1 MSKASGY
8 QIWVT
13 LVVFVFYRYP
23 DSSKSFEAEG
33 DVMVVRRF
41 YKPILTAEQMR
52 MAEQKTIQDTGLTS
66 LDMMER
72 AGQAVARECHKH
84 KYNSGRIVIVVG
96 AGNNGGDG
104 FVAARLLRQEQVPVT
119 VIPLIPLDN
128 MKGDLKYQAKLA
140 IQSGVKVRPMVSSD
154 DTEKFT
160 SWLKRAVLVVDAIFG
175 TGVNKPVTGW
185 VAQAMKLINQAHCP
199 TLSVDIASGIHADTG
214 EIMGAAIHADVTL
227 PIAAYKWGH
236 WLKDGKQQGSKMLT
250 PAPIGIRKTTMMNIM
265 QTHPFMTKQSLLND
279 KGIIAEAFPSRP
291 VDAYKQA
298 CGHLWIFGGSKG
310 YTGAPTLVAKG
321 AQAVRTGVISLGVPD
336 DVYPIVAAASL
347 ETMVHPQSI
356 APWKKHHAIVAGPG
370 WDDGQT
376 ALLNTILGS
385 DKPVVLDA
393 NALNLV
399 SRDEELQETLRQR
412 QGLTLLTPHPGEAA
426 RLLGISI
433 AEVQADRIK
442 AALDLVDKLNVWVV
456 LKGAR
461 SVIVSP
467 DKHLWLNPYGSAN
480 LATAGTGDVLAG
492 VIGGL
497 LAQSI
502 DPEIAIPAGVAL
514 HSISGEQSGWHKAG
528 QLESIIANM
537 VHHIQLHA

>member
-1 MSKASGY
+1 MA
-8 QIWVT
+8 
-13 LVVFVFYRYP
+13 
-23 DSSKSFEAEG
+23 A
-33 DVMVVRRF
+33 RRF

-52 MAEQKTIQDTGLTS
+52 MAEQKTMQDTGITS
-66 LDMMER
+66 LELMER
-72 AGQAVARECHKH
+72 AGQAIARESHKH
-84 KYNSGRIVIVVG
+84 KLDSGRMVIVVG

-104 FVAARLLRQEQVPVT
+104 FVAARLLRKDQVPIT
-119 VIPLIPLDN
+119 VIPLIPLED
-128 MKGDLKYQAKLA
+128 MKGDLKYQADLA
-140 IQSGVKVRPMVSSD
+140 MQSGVKVRPMVSSD
-154 DTEKFT
+154 DAEKFA

-175 TGVNKPVTGW
+175 IGVNKPITGW
-185 VAQAMKLINQAHCP
+185 ISQAIELMNQAHCP
-199 TLSVDIASGIHADTG
+199 TLSVDIASGIHADSG
-214 EIMGAAIHADVTL
+214 EIMGAAVHADVTL

-236 WLKDGKQQGSKMLT
+236 WLKDGKQQDCKMIT
-250 PAPIGIRKTTMMNIM
+250 PAPIGIRKTTMMEMI
-265 QTHPFMTKQSLLND
+265 QAHPFIAEQSLLND
-279 KGIIAEAFPSRP
+279 EGIIAEAFPSRP

-298 CGHLWIFGGSKG
+298 CGHLWIFGGSQG
-310 YTGAPTLVAKG
+310 YTGAPSLVAKG
-321 AQAVRTGVISLGVPD
+321 AQAVRTGVVSLAVPD

-347 ETMVHPQSI
+347 ETMVHPESI

-370 WDDGQT
+370 WSDEQT

-385 DKPVVLDA
+385 AKPLVLDA
-393 NALNLV
+393 NALNLI

-412 QGLTLLTPHPGEAA
+412 QALSLLTPHPGEAA

-442 AALDLVDKLNVWVV
+442 TALDLVDKLNVWVV

-461 SVIVSP
+461 SVVVSP

-497 LAQSI
+497 LAQGI
-502 DPEIAIPAGVAL
+502 DPDIAIPAGVAL

-528 QLESIIANM
+528 QLEDIIANK
-537 VHHIQLHA
+537 VASTLANA